1 VHEQTLLHSFIAE
14 CNALPRVPQVSTLV
28 VAEHKA
34 EKLSP
39 ATLPAV
45 TAALQLGGPV
55 TLLVAGEAVSAAAQV
70 GCRHPSG
77 LTDVLLYDC
86 VPYFEPTLGSGC

>member
-1 VHEQTLLHSFIAE
+1 M
-14 CNALPRVPQVSTLV
+14 PQVSTLV

-39 ATLPAV
+39 TTLPAV

-70 GCRHPSG
+70 
-77 LTDVLLYDC
+77 
-86 VPYFEPTLGSGC
+86 SGCKGSLVSCEMHLFGCAPDHQPGTKYSHCTACS

>member
-1 VHEQTLLHSFIAE
+1 MQPT
-14 CNALPRVPQVSTLV
+14 PRVPQISTLV

-55 TLLVAGEAVSAAAQV
+55 TLLVAGEAVSAVAQV
-70 GCRHPSG
+70 WWPMSAIR
-77 LTDVLLYDC
+77 LTGMPRC
-86 VPYFEPTLGSGC
+86 